1 MQSKSTRF
9 EAPDAQN
16 FFHEVTAHVIEKGG
30 RAEILFQEADG
41 VIKAHLSAR
50 EQAESTL
57 DDLCRMIILATKEV
71 LENNTQKAIHYAK
84 TVQMVP
90 SVHLR
95 PDIGCFV
102 QFDGDYQ
109 GLMIMNFSGAAA
121 LSLYQGYM
129 ITMGMP
135 ADELAQE
142 WTSDEVIDSV
152 GEFVN
157 QIIGQFRMRIEQS
170 FGLTSQNSQP
180 KAIGINESVT
190 LSIGPASGD
199 EEYRRISFKVDN
211 LPFQTELALEATR
224 FKILAGM

>member
-1 MQSKSTRF
+1 MIQASATM
-9 EAPDAQN
+9 N
-16 FFHEVTAHVIEKGG
+16 
-30 RAEILFQEADG
+30 
-41 VIKAHLSAR
+41 HLSR
-50 EQAESTL
+50 IFCE
-57 DDLCRMIILATKEV
+57 ATKEV
-71 LENNTQKAIHYAK
+71 VEAATAREVTYAETLQK
-84 TVQMVP
+84 VGQVLM
-90 SVHLR
+90 R

-102 QFDGDYQ
+102 LFSGDYS

-129 ITMGMP
+129 VTMGMP
-135 ADELAQE
+135 AEELAQE

-190 LSIGPASGD
+190 LSIGPSSGD

-211 LPFQTELALEATR
+211 LPFQIELALEATR
-224 FKILAGM
+224 FKILRNL